1 MTSEKLARVLCINDS
16 EITLFILKRALSK
29 SNFTEKIIEKYNG
42 QEALNY
48 CLGLIQNDDD
58 LENTYPRVIFLDLQM
73 PVMNGYEFLQRFSTE
88 VWHFF
93 KETRIVISSQSLDTD
108 ETHLAK
114 QYPFIVDFL
123 KAPITLGYFTKL
135 HEDLLE
141 YHSFQGQ
148 D

>member
-16 EITLFILKRALSK
+16 DITLFILKRALSK
-29 SNFTEKIIEKYNG
+29 SNFSEKIVEKYNG

-48 CLGLIQNDDD
+48 CLGLIKNDDD

-73 PVMNGYEFLQRFSTE
+73 PVMNGFEFLQRFSTE

-93 KETRIVISSQSLDTD
+93 KETRIVISSQSLDAD
-108 ETHLAK
+108 ESLLAK

-123 KAPITLGYFTKL
+123 KKPITVEYFTKL

-141 YHSFQGQ
+141 DYCFQGQ